1 MVIVIPDAVLTSDI
15 NRLTNQLW
23 KLIPMR
29 ENKEDWLAHLDYL
42 IVELAG
48 LNKLCSTTDEKFLIL
63 LSKLKGLQVEETVFQ
78 VYRKTVFECIS
89 LLREM
94 RL

>member
-1 MVIVIPDAVLTSDI
+1 MIIVLPDTVVTTNI

-29 ENKEDWLAHLDYL
+29 ENQENWLAHLDYL

-48 LNKLCSTTDEKFLIL
+48 LNELSSNADVNFLIL
-63 LSKLKGLQVEETVFQ
+63 LSKLKGLKVEDTAF
-78 VYRKTVFECIS
+78 
-89 LLREM
+89 
-94 RL
+94 